1 MDKQFVSKYAKIS
14 STQRETR
21 DGDPAGTQL
30 AWALEES
37 LRSEF

>member
-1 MDKQFVSKYAKIS
+1 MDKQFVARYAKVS
-14 STQRETR
+14 GTQRETR
-21 DGDPAGTQL
+21 GGDPAGTQL

>member
-1 MDKQFVSKYAKIS
+1 MDKWFVSKYAKIS
-14 STQRETR
+14 NAQWETR
-21 DGDPAGTQL
+21 GGDPAGTQL

>member
-1 MDKQFVSKYAKIS
+1 MYKKFVAKYAKIS

-21 DGDPAGTQL
+21 GGDPAGTQL
-30 AWALEES
+30 AWALEEI

>member
-1 MDKQFVSKYAKIS
+1 MDKRFVTEYAKICS
-14 STQRETR
+14 SQRETR
-21 DGDPAGTQL
+21 GGDITCTQL